1 MPKMRE
7 PKKPLEKERG
17 VFWRNH
23 PRGSQTLFDT
33 KQRGDWWVCWKCR
46 RGHRHREKIG
56 PRALAK
62 ERYQQ
67 RRTQSRL
74 EGFCLEVQRRE
85 RGPVLFPDLTARW
98 MKDHAKVMKRSW
110 TTDRHR
116 IETLKSLCGGKN
128 LSEIT
133 PDLVD
138 RYRAERL
145 RSHRPGSKSLISP
158 TTVNKEVALLKAMLN
173 KAITWGYLDVNPL
186 RAVKKLREPDG
197 RLRYLD
203 VEEIERLLAACPP
216 HLSSIVICALHTGMR
231 RGEILGLTW
240 DRVDMK
246 QRVIHVTGTKTGKN
260 RTIPINDLL
269 LDALRHLPRHL
280 GTDYVFWN
288 HETETRFVSIKR
300 AWRTALKRAKISGFR
315 FHDLRHTFASHVQ
328 MGLGDLRATQALLGH
343 ADPRMTMRYAHLS
356 DARLKEAV
364 GSLTRLHV
372 SATLGATN
380 SVGAKK

>member
-1 MPKMRE
+1 MGNIGE
-7 PKKPLEKERG
+7 PKKRVEKERG
-17 VFWRNH
+17 VFWREHHGGGQTH
-23 PRGSQTLFDT
+23 PGT
-33 KQRGDWWVCWKCR
+33 KHRGDWWVCWKCHH
-46 RGHRHREKIG
+46 GHRHREKIG

-74 EGFCLEVQRRE
+74 EGFCLEAE
-85 RGPVLFPDLTARW
+85 RQKHGPILFTDLATRW
-98 MKDHAKVMKRSW
+98 MKDHAKVTKRSW
-110 TTDRHR
+110 STDQHR
-116 IETLKSLCGGKN
+116 IESLKTLFGGKS

-133 PDLVD
+133 PDLAD

-145 RSHRPGSKSLISP
+145 RSHRPGSTSLISP
-158 TTVNKEVALLKAMLN
+158 TTVNKEIALLKAMLN
-173 KAITWGYLDVNPL
+173 KAITWGYLDMNPL
-186 RAVKKLREPDG
+186 RMVKRLPEPDG

-203 VEEIERLLAACPP
+203 AEEIERLLAACPP
-216 HLSSIVICALHTGMR
+216 HLSPIVVCALHTGMR

-246 QRVIHVTGTKTGKN
+246 QRVIQVTGTKTGKN
-260 RTIPINDLL
+260 RSIPINDPLL
-269 LDALRHLPRHL
+269 EALRHLPRHL

-288 HETETRFVSIKR
+288 HETETRYVSIKR
-300 AWRTALKRAKISGFR
+300 AWATALKNAKITGFR

-328 MGLGDLRATQALLGH
+328 MGLGDLRATQTLLGH

-364 GSLTRLHV
+364 RTLSHLHAGATP
-372 SATLGATN
+372 SATSA
-380 SVGAKK
+380 VGTQK

>member
-1 MPKMRE
+1 MPTIRA
-7 PKKPLEKERG
+7 PKKPVEKERG
-17 VFWRNH
+17 VFWRDH
-23 PRGSQTLFDT
+23 PKGSQTHSDT

-62 ERYQQ
+62 ERYRE
-67 RRTQSRL
+67 RRTQARL
-74 EGFCLEVQRRE
+74 NGFCLEAE
-85 RGPVLFPDLTARW
+85 RQKHGPVLFMDLTARW
-98 MKDHAKVMKRSW
+98 MKDHATVTKRSW

-116 IETLKSLCGGKN
+116 IETLKPLFGGKS

-138 RYRAERL
+138 RHRAERL

-186 RAVKKLREPDG
+186 RNVKRLPEPDG

-203 VEEIERLLAACPP
+203 ADEIERLLAACPS
-216 HLSSIVICALHTGMR
+216 HLLPIVLCALHTGMR
-231 RGEILGLTW
+231 RGEILNLTW

-246 QRVIHVTGTKTGKN
+246 QRIIHVTGTKTGRN
-260 RTIPINDLL
+260 RTIPINDPLL
-269 LDALRHLPRHL
+269 EALRHLPRHL
-280 GTDYVFWN
+280 GTDYMFWN
-288 HETETRFVSIKR
+288 HETATRYVSIKR
-300 AWRTALKRAKISGFR
+300 AWATALKQANITGFR

-328 MGLGDLRATQALLGH
+328 MGLGDLRATQTLLGH
-343 ADPRMTMRYAHLS
+343 ADPRMTMRYAHRS

-364 GSLTRLHV
+364 RSLAHLHA
-372 SATLGATN
+372 SATPSAT
-380 SVGAKK
+380 SAVGAQK

>member
-1 MPKMRE
+1 MAKMGE
-7 PKKPLEKERG
+7 PKKPMEKERG
-17 VFWRNH
+17 VFWRDH
-23 PRGSQTLFDT
+23 PRGSQTHSDT
-33 KQRGDWWVCWKCR
+33 KRRGDWWVCWKCR

-56 PRALAK
+56 PRGLAK

-74 EGFCLEVQRRE
+74 DGFCLEVQRRE
-85 RGPVLFPDLTARW
+85 QGPVLFTDLTARW

-116 IETLKSLCGGKN
+116 IETLKSLCAGKN
-128 LSEIT
+128 VSEIT

-145 RSHRPGSKSLISP
+145 RSYRPGSKSLISP

-186 RAVKKLREPDG
+186 RAVKRLPEPDG

-203 VEEIERLLAACPP
+203 VEEIERLLAACPA
-216 HLSSIVICALHTGMR
+216 HLSPIVMCALHTGMR

-246 QRVIHVTGTKTGKN
+246 HRIIQVTGTKTGKN
-260 RTIPINDLL
+260 RTIPINDPLL
-269 LDALRHLPRHL
+269 EALRRLPRHL
-280 GTDYVFWN
+280 GPDYVFWN

-300 AWRTALKRAKISGFR
+300 AWSTALKKAAITGFR

-364 GSLTRLHV
+364 RSLTHLH
-372 SATLGATN
+372 AGATP
-380 SVGAKK
+380 GATSTTSAKS